1 MHLGSVENIFR
12 PLQTSQVHPQLNI
25 RMLSM
30 NKFLIFFGFYFL
42 FIYFELGT
50 GLASLIKMY
59 EPETTQRRDSF
70 SIYLLY

>member
-1 MHLGSVENIFR
+1 MAIHEVD
-12 PLQTSQVHPQLNI
+12 
-25 RMLSM
+25 
-30 NKFLIFFGFYFL
+30 IFFYRKKCPSESETVFVDYN
-42 FIYFELGT
+42 FELGT